1 MVSYIMIIYP
11 DTKLE
16 EKLWA
21 QGYSLVAGLD
31 EAGRGPLAGPVVAGC
46 VVINS
51 LDQVVPFVRDSKK
64 MTEKK
69 REEAFA
75 LITEKSFAFGYG
87 IVSARDIDRN
97 GIQKA
102 VLEAMRI
109 SLEVVEEK
117 IGKKVD
123 YIIADGKNISAVPN
137 YKMDKITQ
145 GDLLHYSISAGS
157 VIAKVVRDRI
167 MHDYAKKFP
176 IYGFEKHV
184 GYGTKYHMDMLK
196 KHGFSV
202 SRARWSL
209 AWDAVHTSR

>member
-1 MVSYIMIIYP
+1 MIIYP

-16 EKLWA
+16 EKLWL
-21 QGYSLVAGLD
+21 QGYPLVAGLD

-69 REEAFA
+69 REEAFM

-87 IVSARDIDRN
+87 VVSAMDIDRL

-102 VLEAMRI
+102 VLEAMSI
-109 SLEVVEEK
+109 ALEVVEEK
-117 IGKKVD
+117 IDKKVD
-123 YIIADGKNISAVPN
+123 YIIADGKNISVIPN
-137 YKMDKITQ
+137 YKMDKITK
-145 GDLLHYSISAGS
+145 GDLLHYSISAS
-157 VIAKVVRDRI
+157 SIIAKVVRDRI
-167 MHDYAKKFP
+167 MYDYAKKYP

-184 GYGTKYHMDMLK
+184 GYGTKYHMDVLK
-196 KHGFSV
+196 RHGPCIIHRRSFKPID
-202 SRARWSL
+202 RL
-209 AWDAVHTSR
+209 IYKG

>member
-1 MVSYIMIIYP
+1 MIIYP

-16 EKLWA
+16 EKLWS
-21 QGYSLVAGLD
+21 QGYPLVAGLD

-75 LITEKSFAFGYG
+75 LITKQSFAFGYG
-87 IVSARDIDRN
+87 VVSAMDIDRL

-102 VLEAMRI
+102 VLEAMGI
-109 SLEVVEEK
+109 ALQVVEEK

-123 YIIADGKNISAVPN
+123 YIIADGKNISVIPN
-137 YKMDKITQ
+137 YKMDKITK
-145 GDLLHYSISAGS
+145 GDLLHYSISAS
-157 VIAKVVRDRI
+157 SIIAKVVRDRI
-167 MHDYAKKFP
+167 MYDYAKKYP

-184 GYGTKYHMDMLK
+184 GYGTKYHMDVLK
-196 KHGFSV
+196 RYGPCIIHRRSFKPIDRLIYKG
-202 SRARWSL
+202 
-209 AWDAVHTSR
+209 

>member
-16 EKLWA
+16 EKLWL
-21 QGYSLVAGLD
+21 QGYPLVAGLD

-69 REEAFA
+69 REEAFV
-75 LITEKSFAFGYG
+75 LITKQSFSFGYG
-87 IVSARDIDRN
+87 VVSAMDIDRL

-102 VLEAMRI
+102 VLEAMSI
-109 SLEVVEEK
+109 ALEVVEEK
-117 IGKKVD
+117 IGKKVN
-123 YIIADGKNISAVPN
+123 YIIADGKNISVIPN
-137 YKMDKITQ
+137 YKMDKITK
-145 GDLLHYSISAGS
+145 GDLLHYSISAS
-157 VIAKVVRDRI
+157 SIIAKVVRDRI
-167 MHDYAKKFP
+167 MYDYAKKYP

-184 GYGTKYHMDMLK
+184 GYGTKYHMDVLK
-196 KHGFSV
+196 RHGPCIIHRRSFKPID
-202 SRARWSL
+202 RL
-209 AWDAVHTSR
+209 IYKG

>member
-1 MVSYIMIIYP
+1 MVIYP

-16 EKLWA
+16 EKLWS
-21 QGYSLVAGLD
+21 QGYPIVAGLD

-69 REEAFA
+69 REEAFTC
-75 LITEKSFAFGYG
+75 ITERSFAYGYG
-87 IVSARDIDRN
+87 IVSAADIDRI

-117 IGKKVD
+117 IGKKID
-123 YIIADGKNISAVPN
+123 YIIADGKNILTIPH
-137 YKMDKITQ
+137 YKMEKITH

-167 MHDYAKKFP
+167 MYDYAKKYP

-184 GYGTKYHMDMLK
+184 GYGTKYHMDVLK
-196 KHGFSV
+196 KHGPCVIHRRSFKPIDRLV
-202 SRARWSL
+202 YKG
-209 AWDAVHTSR
+209 